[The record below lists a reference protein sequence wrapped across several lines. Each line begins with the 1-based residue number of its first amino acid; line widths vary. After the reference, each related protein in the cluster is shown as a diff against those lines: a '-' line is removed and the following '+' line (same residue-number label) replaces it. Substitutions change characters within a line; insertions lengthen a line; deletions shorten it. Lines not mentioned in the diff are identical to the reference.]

1 MSSIVK
7 EKIKCE
13 KGRRNCWNKAYGVG
27 KGRFEHIHRRSSP
40 CKAEEQCFT
49 KVQEKK
55 VRMDALIL
63 VVAGEEVEDIRSRQV
78 LCGC

>member
-13 KGRRNCWNKAYGVG
+13 KGGRNCWNKAYGVG

-40 CKAEEQCFT
+40 CKAEEQCFYQST
-49 KVQEKK
+49 
-55 VRMDALIL
+55 
-63 VVAGEEVEDIRSRQV
+63 GEEGKDGCFNIGSSRE
-78 LCGC
+78 GS